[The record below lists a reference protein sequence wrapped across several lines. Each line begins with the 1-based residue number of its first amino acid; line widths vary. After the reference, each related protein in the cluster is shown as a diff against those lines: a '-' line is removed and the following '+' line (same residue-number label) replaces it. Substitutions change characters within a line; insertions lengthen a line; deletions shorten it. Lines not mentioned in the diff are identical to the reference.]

1 MFNKINHWWTQ
12 LKCKWAKRTLEQYSP
27 RGEHLAFINDDE
39 AKILKRLGGAGQLI
53 EPTGV
58 KSYFWPI
65 LLRMMAP
72 RLMTT
77 GLMGTMLAGSTMS
90 AGARL
95 GAGALGGL
103 GSLAGGV
110 VSGLGSVAGGL
121 LGAAGSMLSGSRG
134 GGGGAVAPSFGAQPF
149 AGGAPLSLSAPG
161 ASRAL
166 VPSGGGGE
174 LDAAMGGALTAQQ
187 SQQTTIISLLQQIAA
202 TVGVIAQNTA
212 GLIGIQSAQLSGQQ
226 QAIEDQRTQLSL
238 KGGETDDTTKETGPK
253 PKWFANPL
261 GKTGQKML
269 DFMKNPLP
277 AAIGLFGIWWWLRNN
292 MDVFEKVL
300 VPILRF
306 FKNLQE
312 DPKGTWDSLK
322 ETVTT
327 FAVDSFNKIGHSMG
341 NSVLDIFG
349 FQFKDD
355 KSWDIISQPGGK
367 WDTLNPFTGKVTFW
381 TAIIDGYNLI
391 LTGRYP
397 DGTRIFTSPWADW
410 MYDEKGVGF
419 AKDPAFEDSKDA
431 GFWKTLLNLTQLKHP
446 DGTPMM
452 PFLKK
457 DATWRKDFF
466 TDQNKFI
473 EEFKEDMYGL
483 QSTDWF
489 DKVDD
494 FMKNDFRMFMENL
507 VPSKETLDKLLM
519 GPDGS
524 TFSERV
530 QDDIDFITKRFGEI
544 GKFFYNK
551 ETGAVFGLDIQKMKD
566 VLPTLQEIVDSIISS
581 LPKWMRP
588 DTVHEQIKDT
598 QDDIRDVKGDIK
610 EHEDFLAKKDFYT
623 ATGRSRVKLVK
634 KLNAELLELEKIEK
648 ELKEQVFGYEVDPS
662 SITGTS
668 NRQNIQT
675 FNEMGIKTEH
685 LKEAVKAN
693 SGFNAYNNTAPIVI
707 DGSTTSSLAQNIN
720 QISQAELSSQN
731 EEYTARALLA
741 YQGHIG
747 FAKGLHGF

>member
-187 SQQTTIISLLQQIAA
+187 SQQDTMIGLLQQIAA

-277 AAIGLFGIWWWLRNN
+277 AAIGLFGLWWWLRNN

-312 DPKGTWDSLK
+312 DPEGTWESLK
-322 ETVTT
+322 ETVKT

-355 KSWDIISQPGGK
+355 KSWEIIAQPGEK
-367 WDTLNPFTGKVTFW
+367 WDWLNPFSGETVWFGLDEVLKDLWAGKVPGSGDPGKYF
-381 TAIIDGYNLI
+381 L
-391 LTGRYP
+391 P
-397 DGTRIFTSPWADW
+397 EW
-410 MYDEKGVGF
+410 MRRQYDFKGWYDKWIG
-419 AKDPAFEDSKDA
+419 PA
-431 GFWKTLLNLTQLKHP
+431 
-446 DGTPMM
+446 
-452 PFLKK
+452 
-457 DATWRKDFF
+457 
-466 TDQNKFI
+466 
-473 EEFKEDMYGL
+473 
-483 QSTDWF
+483 
-489 DKVDD
+489 
-494 FMKNDFRMFMENL
+494 FMENEAFWGEDGIISKRLDSIKNSIKGLFPAWMTDDKKDLPDILKKLDEKLGLPTEDEL
-507 VPSKETLDKLLM
+507 VESLQNLGKKIVEFKDKLFAMIPSGEELKKM
-519 GPDGS
+519 IP
-524 TFSERV
+524 
-530 QDDIDFITKRFGEI
+530 DIDWAGALASF
-544 GKFFYNK
+544 GKFIYDKGPPEKFLSMDISVLKNALPSITDIKQAWNK
-551 ETGAVFGLDIQKMKD
+551 FWPGTFLDFKDVRTAETGVYGGGSMIGAEAGVQERANKIADLKSELALELKKPPEGSGFWSDDQNPEKIAQLESELTRMGVPPIVNAADIGASTK
-566 VLPTLQEIVDSIISS
+566 TLQTLTTE
-581 LPKWMRP
+581 
-588 DTVHEQIKDT
+588 EQMLKAS
-598 QDDIRDVKGDIK
+598 G
-610 EHEDFLAKKDFYT
+610 A
-623 ATGRSRVKLVK
+623 
-634 KLNAELLELEKIEK
+634 NEK
-648 ELKEQVFGYEVDPS
+648 
-662 SITGTS
+662 T
-668 NRQNIQT
+668 
-675 FNEMGIKTEH
+675 
-685 LKEAVKAN
+685 
-693 SGFNAYNNTAPIVI
+693 IVI
-707 DGSTTSSLAQNIN
+707 DSSTKSSTSIANAIT
-720 QISQAELSSQN
+720 QAELSSQN